1 MTTRTS
7 LVALAIVSL
16 AALATGCGERADEL
30 GPYVQRL
37 QKADE
42 YNSKLVEYK
51 AYLKADEQE
60 KAAMLSQT
68 IEAYLAD
75 LETFGQTD
83 DKAIMAGHNALKRTL
98 QGALKKIVEPDF
110 PTFMISALKQI
121 DLIRDGYDNHVD
133 NLQKR
138 WTEEERPGKFPLAW
152 PEDR

>member
-1 MTTRTS
+1 MNARN
-7 LVALAIVSL
+7 ALAVVAIVSL
-16 AALATGCGERADEL
+16 TALAIGCGERPDEL
-30 GPYVQRL
+30 GPYVERL

-42 YNSKLVEYK
+42 YNQKLVEYK
-51 AYLKADEQE
+51 VFLKADQQD

-83 DKAIMAGHNALKRTL
+83 DKKILAGHNALKRTL

-121 DLIRDGYDNHVD
+121 ELIADGYEAHV
-133 NLQKR
+133 NSLEKR
-138 WTEEERPGKFPLAW
+138 WTEEERPGAFPLAW